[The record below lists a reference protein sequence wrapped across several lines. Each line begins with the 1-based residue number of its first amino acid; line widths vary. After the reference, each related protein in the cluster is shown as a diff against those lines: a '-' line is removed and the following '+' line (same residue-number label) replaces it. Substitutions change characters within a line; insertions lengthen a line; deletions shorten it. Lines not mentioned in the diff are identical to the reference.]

1 MDHDPSTGTNK
12 GEPKMNRKH
21 ETSIAVLCGTLLLAS
36 AALAAHPLV
45 TDDAGTVGT
54 GNTLVELNAQY
65 DRNSYEGIKERS
77 HELEVALTY
86 GVSENVDL
94 VVAAPYTS
102 WSSRSDADGKNS
114 GNGIGDTSLDVKWR
128 FYDQDD
134 LNLALKPGLSLPTG
148 NDDKGLGAGKT
159 TWQFFFIGTQEV
171 EPWAFHLNLG
181 YIRNNNTADEREN
194 LWHAS
199 LAGEISLGEK
209 LRLVANI
216 GAERSPDKE
225 ASTHPAFLLGG
236 LIYSLTDFCD
246 LDFGIKTGLNH
257 AEPDYSLLAGV
268 ALSF

>member
-1 MDHDPSTGTNK
+1 
-12 GEPKMNRKH
+12 MNRKRS
-21 ETSIAVLCGTLLLAS
+21 TSLAVFCGALLLAG
-36 AALAAHPLV
+36 AARAAHPLI
-45 TDDAGTVGT
+45 TDDAGTMGT
-54 GNTLVELNAQY
+54 GNTLVEFNAQY
-65 DRNSYEGIKERS
+65 DRNNYEGIKERS
-77 HELEVALTY
+77 HELEAALTY

-94 VVAAPYTS
+94 VVSAPYIS
-102 WSSRSDADGKNS
+102 WSSRSDADGKDS

-128 FYDQDD
+128 FYGKDD
-134 LNLALKPGLSLPTG
+134 LSLALKPGLSLPTG
-148 NDDKGLGAGKT
+148 NDDKGLGAGRT
-159 TWQFFFIGTQEV
+159 TWQFFFIGTREV

-199 LAGEISLGEK
+199 LAGEVALGEK

-246 LDFGIKTGLNH
+246 LDFGVKAGLNH
-257 AEPDYSLLAGV
+257 GEPDYSLLAGV